1 MTQAPPSSD
10 TETSINGAD
19 TMASNHDGGGGLDL
33 GFGDAGRDELAGFV
47 SPSQNSEYIDG
58 LDNMYSNKRTSVATL
73 KLYDAAGK
81 DRGDWA
87 KVVASIQDLT
97 NRKYTGMAP
106 AERLA
111 LCAKLQA
118 CTGEARGEDPHLA
131 VTLHDALMPEPDAQ
145 AEMHTFLKRHIPTKS
160 SWSNT
165 LGGYMFKGLTANEAY
180 KHQYLKFRGEVA
192 QLIHHLDKEEE
203 ACARPCLL
211 EEGFRYASSGHSPA
225 PRARRW
231 AVPHEPLALASSRLP
246 HFACMSTRARTRTHR
261 TQMHAHS
268 HTMRAAVHAADVCVV
283 TDVPQR

>member
-1 MTQAPPSSD
+1 
-10 TETSINGAD
+10 
-19 TMASNHDGGGGLDL
+19 MASNHDGGGGLDL

-47 SPSQNSEYIDG
+47 SPSQNSEY
-58 LDNMYSNKRTSVATL
+58 MYSNKRTTVATL

-97 NRKYTGMAP
+97 HRKYTGMAP

-118 CTGEARGEDPHLA
+118 CTGEAQGEDPHLA
-131 VTLHDALMPEPDAQ
+131 MALHDALMPEPDAQ

-231 AVPHEPLALASSRLP
+231 AVPHEPLALASSRLR
-246 HFACMSTRARTRTHR
+246 ALCMHEHART
-261 TQMHAHS
+261 HAHAPHSDACAQS
-268 HTMRAAVHAADVCVV
+268 HNACRCACSRRVRRH
-283 TDVPQR
+283 